1 MRMNLKFS
9 IAVGFGLLSVSAL
22 AATYSGN
29 GNSGFGGPIGLGS
42 LTLTDNGTT
51 VSGTV
56 NKGPNGFNNV
66 LVLYI
71 NSTPGGFA
79 DTSGFADGADG
90 LRKAISGF
98 DGAANRSLMTFAGG
112 FSPDYAIAL
121 GPASDSFGGLWQL
134 ANGGANSLN
143 FINSVNLNPT
153 GNNNASAY
161 TFSFN
166 VSQVGLTP
174 GTGATFTLFGT
185 YVSNSGYRS
194 DEAVAGND
202 SGTQGWNPFLQTAFG
217 SYTTVPEPSTV
228 SLLVLSALLGWA
240 YFRRKRSWT
249 GVCEAA
255 SNL

>member
-1 MRMNLKFS
+1 MKLKLLF
-9 IAVGFGLLSVSAL
+9 IAASACFFL
-22 AATYSGN
+22 TSFAAIYSGN
-29 GNSGFGGPIGLGS
+29 GNSGFGGPVGLGS
-42 LTLTDNGTT
+42 LTFTDNGTT
-51 VSGTV
+51 VSGQV
-56 NKGPNGFNNV
+56 NKGPNGFNDV
-66 LVLYI
+66 LVLYVD
-71 NSTPGGFA
+71 SLSGGFT

-98 DGAANRSLMTFAGG
+98 DGGANRSALTFSPG
-112 FSPDYAIAL
+112 FAPDYAIAL

-134 ANGGANSLN
+134 SNGAANSLN
-143 FINSVNLNPT
+143 FISSVNLNPT
-153 GNNNASAY
+153 GNNNSSTY

-217 SYTTVPEPSTV
+217 SYTMVPEPSTV

-240 YFRRKRSWT
+240 YFRRKRSWN